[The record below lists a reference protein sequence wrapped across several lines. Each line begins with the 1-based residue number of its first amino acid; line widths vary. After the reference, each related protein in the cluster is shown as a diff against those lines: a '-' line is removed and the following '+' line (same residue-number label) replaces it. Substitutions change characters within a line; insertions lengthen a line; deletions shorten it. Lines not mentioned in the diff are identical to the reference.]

1 MLEFQLKKTCPTLR
15 SIQSQSKPLIPLKI
29 VKTVQLKDWHAKE
42 IFEYL
47 QCKKKTIGQL
57 ERPFIILPKDFNL
70 IGVLSPF

>member
-47 QCKKKTIGQL
+47 QCKITIGQL